1 MILVYT
7 LYRPFCSADT
17 SHHRLQILD
26 NFDSKRTPHMFT
38 PPECMISIDKK
49 NFKKGK
55 WWKSS
60 DPAMKCYFLVFSF
73 LFRLNWVDA
82 LYEIIKLHG

>member
-1 MILVYT
+1 
-7 LYRPFCSADT
+7 
-17 SHHRLQILD
+17 
-26 NFDSKRTPHMFT
+26 MFT

-73 LFRLNWVDA
+73 LFRLNGVDA